1 MRPFWIPKLLLQK
14 VWDPMILRILFKEST
29 NVIPLCSKVDQ
40 VSFFVCGK
48 CQVLFQH
55 YSNSSWAARSV
66 ALFSGPWCDTSPGA
80 QRRLQWSLG
89 CNCSLPFCGRCCVIN
104 SGHSATRS
112 KSEHQDSAVKKNWQW
127 CTATLHSTGALPN
140 EFESDT
146 HSPKKA
152 KHWLMTWNITAAL
165 IRYFQ

>member
-1 MRPFWIPKLLLQK
+1 MRPFWIPILLLQK
-14 VWDPMILRILFKEST
+14 VWDPMISSIIVLKNLHMLSHYVIESR
-29 NVIPLCSKVDQ
+29 S
-40 VSFFVCGK
+40 S
-48 CQVLFQH
+48 VLFCLWEMSGIIPTPVGQPDLLPFFRDPGVTQVQGP
-55 YSNSSWAARSV
+55 SDGCRSV
-66 ALFSGPWCDTSPGA
+66 
-80 QRRLQWSLG
+80 G

-152 KHWLMTWNITAAL
+152 KHWLMTYNITAAL